1 MPRNPNKTDY
11 STGFD
16 VFTSVVDPR
25 DTGNTRHHFGE
36 ILFIAFAA
44 ILCGVRSYAHLS
56 SPIACSFLFPS
67 TLNSQRS
74 NKTFG
79 DTQKVLGRPGK
90 TFSPSPKVLGS
101 LDKTFVG
108 SQKVLEGSHKT
119 LSASQK
125 VLGSLDKTFVGSQKV
140 LGSSDKTFVGSQ
152 KVLGSPDK
160 TFVDSQKVLENPGN
174 SIKRRFQ
181 GAETVAK
188 CPPRRRKFPTFSS
201 NHPPANMI
209 QGDDSGGEVSIPAM
223 TRYAIY
229 FLGQGVLP
237 FPASYNFHFAAHDSP
252 LTF

>member
-1 MPRNPNKTDY
+1 MKFKAQR
-11 STGFD
+11 
-16 VFTSVVDPR
+16 R
-25 DTGNTRHHFGE
+25 DCRFFRFLSQ
-36 ILFIAFAA
+36 II
-44 ILCGVRSYAHLS
+44 AHLS

-125 VLGSLDKTFVGSQKV
+125 VLGS
-140 LGSSDKTFVGSQ
+140 SDKTFVGSQ

-160 TFVDSQKVLENPGN
+160 TFVDSQKVLENPA
-174 SIKRRFQ
+174 SFIKPRFQ
-181 GAETVAK
+181 GAQTVAK
-188 CPPRRRKFPTFSS
+188 CPPETQEIHNFLIQ
-201 NHPPANMI
+201 PP
-209 QGDDSGGEVSIPAM
+209 SGE
-223 TRYAIY
+223 
-229 FLGQGVLP
+229 
-237 FPASYNFHFAAHDSP
+237 HDP
-252 LTF
+252 R